1 VITELTPTQRQIFER
16 RKAFHA
22 AIAAKATDRAQAQEP
37 PAPKPKFEQ
46 PMIWPVLPEV
56 DPLIERPIARIQRIV
71 AKDFG
76 VKVKDLLSDRRTADV
91 VVPRHIAMFLAKEL
105 TPHTFYEIGRRFRR
119 DHTSVLHAVRKV
131 TAHTKSDPKLHA
143 TVERIRQDLK

>member
-22 AIAAKATDRAQAQEP
+22 AIAAKATDRAQAQEQ
-37 PAPKPKFEQ
+37 PAAKPKFEQ

-56 DPLIERPIARIQRIV
+56 DPLIERPIARIQRVV

-119 DHTSVLHAVRKV
+119 DHTSVLHAVRKI
-131 TAHTKSDPKLHA
+131 TARTKSDPKIYA

>member
-56 DPLIERPIARIQRIV
+56 DPLIERPIARIQRVV

-119 DHTSVLHAVRKV
+119 DHTVVLHAVRKI
-131 TAHTKSDPKLHA
+131 TARTKSDPKLHA

>member
-37 PAPKPKFEQ
+37 PASKPKFEQ

-56 DPLIERPIARIQRIV
+56 DPLIERPIARIQRVV

-91 VVPRHIAMFLAKEL
+91 VAPRHIAMFLAKEL

-119 DHTSVLHAVRKV
+119 DHTVVLHAVRKI
-131 TAHTKSDPKLHA
+131 TARTKSDPKLHA